1 MEHLKSIG
9 QFLFST
15 GAVFFLSNFLWSM
28 TKAKLDK
35 IDDLEK
41 RVQKV
46 ENFKEFEEKYLKN
59 K

>member
-28 TKAKLDK
+28 LKAKIDK
-35 IDDLEK
+35 MDDIEK
-41 RVQKV
+41 RLQKV